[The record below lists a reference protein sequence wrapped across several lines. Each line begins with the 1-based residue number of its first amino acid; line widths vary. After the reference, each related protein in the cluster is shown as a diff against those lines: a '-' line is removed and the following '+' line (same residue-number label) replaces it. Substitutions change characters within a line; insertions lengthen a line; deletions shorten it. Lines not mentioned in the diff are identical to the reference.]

1 MPAPRT
7 VIRSVD
13 RSARVERTVLGYC
26 FAAHVGSPPRP
37 RAFFVTAVLLT
48 PPPVAGRRRAW
59 LVGAG
64 LILAAWPVWWFTGV
78 LASTP
83 PPIIAIGGAAAV
95 CWTILVRVL
104 DPQRRKPLR
113 VILATFLWGA
123 VVAACISA
131 QVNDALLAW
140 AGSEARNPDLVPVVL
155 GPLVEEGAKAAALI
169 VVLLLARD
177 ELRSPLDGIV
187 YGALVGI
194 GFAMTENFSY
204 LTLAA
209 LQGGPAGLWRG
220 VYLRAVLGGPV
231 HATFT
236 AMTGAGLVQ
245 ALLHG
250 RLGARLVAA
259 SAGVFAAVGEH
270 VIWNGIASRT
280 LTGVLCG
287 PQYPAACLAEPET
300 TALVVQAPLVVAL
313 FLGPGLL
320 MLLAIGR
327 LSSRRR

>member
-1 MPAPRT
+1 
-7 VIRSVD
+7 VGVGL
-13 RSARVERTVLGYC
+13 VL
-26 FAAHVGSPPRP
+26 V
-37 RAFFVTAVLLT
+37 
-48 PPPVAGRRRAW
+48 
-59 LVGAG
+59 
-64 LILAAWPVWWFTGV
+64 AWPVWWFTGV
-78 LASTP
+78 LAGTP
-83 PPIIAIGGAAAV
+83 PPIIAIGATAAV
-95 CWTILVRVL
+95 CWTSLARLL
-104 DPQRRKPLR
+104 DTRRRQPLR
-113 VILATFLWGA
+113 VILASFLWGA
-123 VVAACISA
+123 VVAACLSA

-140 AGSEARNPDLVPVVL
+140 VGSDARNGNLVPVVL
-155 GPLVEEGAKAAALI
+155 GPVVEEGAKAAALI
-169 VVLLLARD
+169 VVLVLARD

-187 YGALVGI
+187 YGALIGI

-220 VYLRAVLGGPV
+220 VYLRTVLGGPV

-245 ALLHG
+245 ALLPG
-250 RLGARLVAA
+250 RPGARLAVAA
-259 SAGVFAAVGEH
+259 AGFLAAVGEH

-287 PQYPAACLAEPET
+287 PQYPGACLAEPET

-313 FLGPGLL
+313 FLGPGII

-327 LSSRRR
+327 LSSRGR

>member
-13 RSARVERTVLGYC
+13 RRRGSSGQGGGYC
-26 FAAHVGSPPRP
+26 FAANVESPPRQ

-48 PPPVAGRRRAW
+48 PPPVTGRRRAW
-59 LVGAG
+59 LAGAG
-64 LILAAWPVWWFTGV
+64 LVLVGGPVWWFTGV
-78 LASTP
+78 LAGTP
-83 PPIIAIGGAAAV
+83 PPIIAIGATAAA
-95 CWTILVRVL
+95 CWTIVARVL
-104 DPQRRKPLR
+104 DPRRRQPLR
-113 VILATFLWGA
+113 VILATFLWGS

-131 QVNDALLAW
+131 QVNDILLAW
-140 AGSEARNPDLVPVVL
+140 AGSGARNPDLVPVVL
-155 GPLVEEGAKAAALI
+155 GPVVEEGAKAAALI
-169 VVLLLARD
+169 AALLLARD

-245 ALLHG
+245 ALLPG
-250 RLGARLVAA
+250 RVGVRLVAA
-259 SAGVFAAVGEH
+259 AAGFVAAVGEH

-287 PQYPAACLAEPET
+287 PQYPGACLAEPET
-300 TALVVQAPLVVAL
+300 RALVVQAPLVVAL
-313 FLGPGLL
+313 FLGPGIL

>member
-1 MPAPRT
+1 MQ
-7 VIRSVD
+7 
-13 RSARVERTVLGYC
+13 GYC
-26 FAAHVGSPPRP
+26 FAAGLGSPPGQ
-37 RAFFVTAVLLT
+37 RAFFATAVLLT
-48 PPPVAGRRRAW
+48 PPPVTGRRRAW
-59 LVGAG
+59 LVGVG
-64 LILAAWPVWWFTGV
+64 LILVAWPAWWFAGV
-78 LASTP
+78 LAGTP

-95 CWTILVRVL
+95 CWTTLARVL
-104 DPQRRKPLR
+104 DRRRREPLR

-123 VVAACISA
+123 VVAACISS
-131 QVNDALLAW
+131 QVNDSLLAW
-140 AGSEARNPDLVPVVL
+140 AGSEARHPDLVPVVL
-155 GPLVEEGAKAAALI
+155 GPLVEEGAKAAALV

-177 ELRSPLDGIV
+177 ELRSPIDGIV

-209 LQGGPAGLWRG
+209 IQGGAAGLWRG

-236 AMTGAGLVQ
+236 ATTGAGLVQ

-250 RLGARLVAA
+250 RRGAGLVAA
-259 SAGVFAAVGEH
+259 PAGFLAAVAEH

-287 PQYPAACLAEPET
+287 PQYPGACLAEPET

-313 FLGPGLL
+313 FLGPGIL

-327 LSSRRR
+327 LSSRRG

>member
-1 MPAPRT
+1 MWEAPSRQ
-7 VIRSVD
+7 
-13 RSARVERTVLGYC
+13 
-26 FAAHVGSPPRP
+26 
-37 RAFFVTAVLLT
+37 RAFFVAPVLLT
-48 PPPVAGRRRAW
+48 PPPVTGRRHAW
-59 LVGAG
+59 LVGVG
-64 LILAAWPVWWFTGV
+64 LVLVAWPVWWFTGV
-78 LASTP
+78 LAGTP
-83 PPIIAIGGAAAV
+83 PRIIAIGGTAAV
-95 CWTILVRVL
+95 CWTILARVL
-104 DPQRRKPLR
+104 DPRRRQPLR

-123 VVAACISA
+123 VVAACLSA
-131 QVNDALLAW
+131 QVNDTLLAW
-140 AGSEARNPDLVPVVL
+140 AGSNARNGNLVPVGL
-155 GPLVEEGAKAAALI
+155 GPVVEEGAKAAALI

-287 PQYPAACLAEPET
+287 PQYPGACLAEPET

-313 FLGPGLL
+313 FLGPGIL

-327 LSSRRR
+327 LSSRRP

>member
-1 MPAPRT
+1 M
-7 VIRSVD
+7 
-13 RSARVERTVLGYC
+13 
-26 FAAHVGSPPRP
+26 
-37 RAFFVTAVLLT
+37 
-48 PPPVAGRRRAW
+48 
-59 LVGAG
+59 
-64 LILAAWPVWWFTGV
+64 
-78 LASTP
+78 
-83 PPIIAIGGAAAV
+83 
-95 CWTILVRVL
+95 
-104 DPQRRKPLR
+104 
-113 VILATFLWGA
+113 
-123 VVAACISA
+123 
-131 QVNDALLAW
+131 NDTLLAW
-140 AGSEARNPDLVPVVL
+140 AGSNARNGNLVPVGL
-155 GPLVEEGAKAAALI
+155 GPVVEEGAKAAALI

-209 LQGGPAGLWRG
+209 LQGGSAGRWRG

-245 ALLHG
+245 ALLPG
-250 RLGARLVAA
+250 RPGTRLVAA
-259 SAGVFAAVGEH
+259 AAGFLAAVGEH

-287 PQYPAACLAEPET
+287 PQYPGACLAEPET

-313 FLGPGLL
+313 FLGPGIL